1 MSKSNETLGNAV
13 PNNKRR
19 GCMCKDGTY
28 SRKCCDGTLRSQ
40 GVGRIS
46 GVGVLLLES
55 GGNILQENGQ
65 NIKL

>member
-1 MSKSNETLGNAV
+1 MGKNNETLGNAV

-40 GVGRIS
+40 GVGRIT
-46 GVGVLLLES
+46 GEGVLLLES